1 LRVVWNS
8 LHGRFSDNPRALW
21 ERLAGRDDLEHVWLA
36 HEAHLASFPPDVR
49 TVDIDGPDAREAL
62 ESADLLVANTHT
74 EVEWDKRPGTTYLQT
89 WHGTPLKRVHRDV
102 RWAPEGVLD
111 RLDRDVARWDLLLSQ
126 SAWSTPRLRS
136 AFRWD
141 GEVLESGYPRN
152 DVLSSPESKT
162 VRADVRRR
170 LGVADDAVVVL
181 YTPTWRDDE
190 KERTSE
196 LTYPLDPTELMRGL
210 GPGHVL
216 LVRSHYLLT
225 GRLHVDALPGVHDV
239 SLYPDLRDLYCAA
252 DVLVTDYSSAMFDF
266 AVTGRPMVYL
276 APDLERFRDTVRGFY
291 VDLESVAP
299 GPIVTSTGELVDVLS
314 ALQVLE
320 EDWAVRSTPFRET
333 FTPLD
338 DGDAAQRVLAR
349 LGLSG

>member
-1 LRVVWNS
+1 MRVVWNS
-8 LHGRFSDNPRALW
+8 FHGRFSDSPRALW
-21 ERLAGRDDLEHVWLA
+21 ERLAGRDGLEHVWLA
-36 HEAHLASFPPDVR
+36 HEAHLGSFPRAVR
-49 TVDIDGPDAREAL
+49 TVDIEGPGARQAL

-74 EVEWDKRPGTTYLQT
+74 EVEWDKQPGTTYVQT

-102 RWAPEGVLD
+102 RWAPDGVLD
-111 RLDRDVARWDLLLSQ
+111 RLDRDVDRWDLLLSQ

-152 DVLSSPESKT
+152 DLLSRPESKT
-162 VRADVRRR
+162 VRADVRRG
-170 LGVADDAVVVL
+170 LGIADDAVVVL

-190 KERTSE
+190 KDQGSE
-196 LTYPLDPTELMRGL
+196 LTYPLDPAELVRGL

-216 LVRSHYLLT
+216 LVRAHYLLT
-225 GRLHVDALPGVHDV
+225 GRLRLDALPGVHDV

-266 AVTGRPMVYL
+266 AVTGRPVLHL
-276 APDLERFRDTVRGFY
+276 APDLARFGDTVRGFY
-291 VDLESVAP
+291 ADLEEVAP
-299 GPIVTSTGELVDVLS
+299 GPVVSTTGELVDVLTDL
-314 ALQVLE
+314 ATLE
-320 EDWAVRSTPFRET
+320 QDWALRSAAFRET

-338 DGDAAQRVLAR
+338 DGDAGERVLAR